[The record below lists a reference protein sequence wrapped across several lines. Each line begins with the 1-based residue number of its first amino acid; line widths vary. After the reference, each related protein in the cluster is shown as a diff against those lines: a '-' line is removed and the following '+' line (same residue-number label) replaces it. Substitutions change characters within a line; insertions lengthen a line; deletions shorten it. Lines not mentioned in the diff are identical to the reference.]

1 MKKFLILSCM
11 ALFFA
16 FPNTS
21 YSQAVAGAPNLN
33 ILGSIAS
40 FNLAPPVLGVTGEIN
55 NQTNTI
61 CMISKVETQ
70 WGKVNSNNVY
80 SAFIKFIKPT
90 NFEANIGTITPN
102 SKWNYT
108 TGTTGKLLDD
118 SWYTIGQGEK
128 YAAKVT
134 ATYSYYLPGQMIPV
148 SGTAFNTVVK

>member
-40 FNLAPPVLGVTGEIN
+40 FNLAPP
-55 NQTNTI
+55 
-61 CMISKVETQ
+61 
-70 WGKVNSNNVY
+70 GKVNSNNVY